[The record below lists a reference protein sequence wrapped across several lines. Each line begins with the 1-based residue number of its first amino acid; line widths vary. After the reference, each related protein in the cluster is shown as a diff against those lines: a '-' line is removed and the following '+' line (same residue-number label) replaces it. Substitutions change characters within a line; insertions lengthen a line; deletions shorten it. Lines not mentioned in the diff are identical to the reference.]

1 VALTKCFFAFCS
13 NLLFVLT
20 LLNPCLLCVCAGIA
34 AVFLLSGLLGL
45 LQFYKFEGGKT
56 SGADKLNEARRITNN
71 VKRRNERGGGPL
83 G

>member
-1 VALTKCFFAFCS
+1 V
-13 NLLFVLT
+13 
-20 LLNPCLLCVCAGIA
+20 